1 MRDETTKYW
10 TEGNGPP
17 VDRAIARLADAQHG
31 VVSLAQLRALRLS
44 SSAVR
49 SRVATGRLHRLHRG
63 VFAVGRRNVTLRGR
77 WLAAVLGCGP
87 GAVLSH
93 RSALEL
99 YGAAKPSRRLPSVT
113 VPGVRRNREGIGVH
127 RSSTLTL
134 EDITVVDAVP
144 CTSVARTLL
153 DFADV
158 ARPRELA
165 RAVEDLERTGLFD
178 GNAVYRVLRKANGRR
193 GVGRLRAA
201 LAEWTEPAFTRSEA
215 ERRALALIEAAALPR
230 PNVNTFVAGH
240 EVDLYWPEHRLAV
253 EIDGYAFHSTR
264 QAFER
269 DASRDADLDDAGLR
283 VRRITWRQLDREPEA
298 VADRMRRWLG
308 R

>member
-1 MRDETTKYW
+1 MGDETTKYW

-17 VDRAIARLADAQHG
+17 VDLAIARLADAQHG
-31 VVSLAQLRALRLS
+31 VVSLAQLRALGLS

-113 VPGVRRNREGIGVH
+113 VPGVRRKREGIRLH

-144 CTSVARTLL
+144 CTSVARTLI
-153 DFADV
+153 DFVDV

-165 RAVEDLERTGLFD
+165 RAVEELERTGLFD
-178 GNAVYRVLRKANGRR
+178 GNAVDRVLRKANGRR
-193 GVGRLRAA
+193 GAGRLRAA
-201 LAEWTEPAFTRSEA
+201 LAEWTSPAFTRSEA

-298 VADRMRRWLG
+298 VVDRMRRWLG